1 MYEQKKQIMKK
12 SRLKIHF
19 FPEKMMCRVKF
30 LRENDDKIDNR
41 DAWKRKYKTCD

>member
-19 FPEKMMCRVKF
+19 FSGK
-30 LRENDDKIDNR
+30 NDVQG
-41 DAWKRKYKTCD
+41 